1 METCKQLSSTL
12 RVPGT
17 TRHEMSPL
25 AYLVLTL
32 NAPIP
37 IANTTNYYMQQS
49 TMAMTDSGPKTR
61 LISKTQL
68 ACFLFKHIAWRSKN
82 VANEHVQR
90 MLQRKAKM
98 APVGATFISGWS
110 HFTRHVEYTPYCLL
124 WRRPPFYFLCGKTI
138 P

>member
-1 METCKQLSSTL
+1 MQTCKQLSSTL
-12 RVPGT
+12 LVPGT

-49 TMAMTDSGPKTR
+49 TMATTDSGPKTR
-61 LISKTQL
+61 LISKSKL

-90 MLQRKAKM
+90 MLQPKAKM
-98 APVGATFISGWS
+98 APVGATFTS
-110 HFTRHVEYTPYCLL
+110 
-124 WRRPPFYFLCGKTI
+124 RRSYIKRNV
-138 P
+138 